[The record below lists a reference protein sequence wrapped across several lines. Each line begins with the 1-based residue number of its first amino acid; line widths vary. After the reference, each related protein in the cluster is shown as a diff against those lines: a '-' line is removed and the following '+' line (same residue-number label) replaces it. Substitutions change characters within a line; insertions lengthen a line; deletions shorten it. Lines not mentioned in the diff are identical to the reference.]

1 MGSLDEDAAGNS
13 DGDGPAPGGGEAGAG
28 GGRDL
33 VGDGQE
39 DAIEQRLRERGGAE
53 REARRAKRQEA
64 LD

>member
-1 MGSLDEDAAGNS
+1 
-13 DGDGPAPGGGEAGAG
+13 
-28 GGRDL
+28 L